1 MEINNLEQIRI
12 FFNAFI
18 IGILIGFIL
27 DLFKFL
33 RITINFKDSL
43 IVIQDFLFFFI
54 SGLVSM
60 FYIVFFGDGKIRFYI
75 ILAQI
80 IGFLVYHFMI
90 SHFIL
95 KIYILILNRLR
106 GLFKIISI
114 KIIRPI
120 VFLFVKIN
128 FITKKPILSGEKK
141 IKKIIKINK
150 FNLKRH
156 RIMLYNLINKKMVV
170 KSDKLKNKKKFK
182 N

>member
-12 FFNAFI
+12 FFNASI
-18 IGILIGFIL
+18 IGLLIGFIL

-33 RITINFKDSL
+33 RIAINFKDSF
-43 IVIQDFLFFFI
+43 IVIQDFLFFLI

-80 IGFLVYHFMI
+80 IGFLFYHFMI

-95 KIYILILNRLR
+95 KIYILILNRLQ

-128 FITKKPILSGEKK
+128 CMAKKPVASGERK

-170 KSDKLKNKKKFK
+170 KSDKRKNKKK
-182 N
+182 